1 MSNSR
6 IFAHQ
11 NANSASV
18 LNYFLQIWKCAL
30 TVVLSPCSA
39 RLICMPLRFKY
50 QSKQELPADHQSLY
64 VERDGA
70 FVLDVDGAVDKA
82 RAEELRANSIALS
95 NQLAEQKKRYDG
107 IDPDEARKLAEEKQM
122 RAGEVVRV

>member
-1 MSNSR
+1 M
-6 IFAHQ
+6 
-11 NANSASV
+11 
-18 LNYFLQIWKCAL
+18 AL
-30 TVVLSPCSA
+30 K
-39 RLICMPLRFKY
+39 FKAK
-50 QSKQELPADHQSLY
+50 SKDEIPAELQSLY

-122 RAGEVVRV
+122 RAGEVAGV